1 MIEPRRDTDSFP
13 ISCLVGAGA
22 ETILG
27 DGVSQRLTDTF
38 ARLSAECRGGM
49 QFSVYRAGEPVI
61 RLCAGIAGKPGDASA
76 GVWDEATCA
85 VFFSG
90 TKGLVATIAAKAVGE
105 GLLDTAAPV
114 ADYWPEFAAA
124 GKEAVTV
131 SQVLSH
137 TSGLPYVDP
146 DPSLDA
152 NERPKPGQDHWAFLD
167 SRRMAAILAEQTPLW
182 EPGTQVAYHAVTYGY
197 LMSEIILRAT
207 GRSVSQWL
215 QEDLAEP
222 YGLDVHLGLPAEHED
237 RVAPIFQAPDYSIST
252 YLMDDPARRAVIDR
266 MYASLL
272 APTLP
277 MNSREFHAA
286 ELSAGGGMGTA
297 DAMAKL
303 YSLLVTPGRL
313 GGGIVAPDALEAA
326 LTTQSEGLDVLN
338 DRPLRFG
345 LGFELADSIGTYGP
359 VDRAFGH
366 SGAGGSLHGAWRDHG
381 LGFSFLSNEML
392 TENVDRR
399 AKDLLEALA
408 GR

>member
-1 MIEPRRDTDSFP
+1 MTEHHDNTLPKLSSTDADE
-13 ISCLVGAGA
+13 V
-22 ETILG
+22 LG
-27 DGVSQRLTDTF
+27 LAVRKRLTEVF
-38 ARLSAECRGGM
+38 ARHASQCQGGM
-49 QFSVYRAGEPVI
+49 QFSVYRAGQPVI
-61 RLCAGIAGKPGDASA
+61 QLKAGVAGKRGDTSA
-76 GVWDEATCA
+76 RAWDERTLT

-90 TKGLVATIAAKAVGE
+90 TKGLVAMIAAKAAGE
-105 GLLDTAAPV
+105 GLLDVEAPV

-131 SQVLSH
+131 GQVLSH
-137 TSGLPYVDP
+137 TVGLPYVDP

-152 NERPKPGQDHWAFLD
+152 QEHPRAGEAQWQFLD
-167 SRRMAAILAEQTPLW
+167 SRKMADILAQQAPLW
-182 EPGTQVAYHAVTYGY
+182 VPGAKVAYHAVTYGY
-197 LMSEIILRAT
+197 MMSEIILRAT
-207 GRSVSQWL
+207 GRNVAQWL
-215 QEDLAEP
+215 HEDLAVP
-222 YGLDVHLGLPAEHED
+222 YGLDLHLGLPAGDED
-237 RVAPIFQAPDYSIST
+237 RVAPIFQAPGYSIST
-252 YLMDDPARRAVIDR
+252 YLKDDPKRRAIIDR

-277 MNSREFHAA
+277 MNTRAFHAA
-286 ELSAGGGMGTA
+286 EVSAGGGMGTA

-313 GGGIVAPDALEAA
+313 GGGIVTPEAMEDALRTRSA
-326 LTTQSEGLDVLN
+326 GLDALN

-345 LGFELADSIGTYGP
+345 LGFELDDPIGTYGP

-366 SGAGGSLHGAWRDHG
+366 SGAGGSLHGAWIDEG

-392 TENVDRR
+392 TENVDSR